1 MMKTVAMAMSKRP
14 LPDVKTADVF
24 AQMLVNP
31 IAAASPTCAVP
42 PTIVPT
48 SNTTM
53 LISVVN
59 CTIQLQRT
67 SCQPLASSS
76 CSTLML
82 FFNIYLA
89 ILRKKR
95 RRLQKQDEDKSV
107 EEGKQSEVQCEEEE
121 DEDKS
126 KEGGEEDSEARNH
139 STFHQRPP
147 VTRARDS

>member
-1 MMKTVAMAMSKRP
+1 MKTVAMAMSKRP
-14 LPDVKTADVF
+14 LPDVKTAGVLG
-24 AQMLVNP
+24 QMLVNP
-31 IAAASPTCAVP
+31 IAAASPTCAIP

-82 FFNIYLA
+82 FFNIFFA

-95 RRLQKQDEDKSV
+95 RRLQGRRRRQERR
-107 EEGKQSEVQCEEEE
+107 
-121 DEDKS
+121 
-126 KEGGEEDSEARNH
+126 RNEKIRGALRRRRRRRRRRQEQGRWRRR
-139 STFHQRPP
+139 F
-147 VTRARDS
+147 

>member
-1 MMKTVAMAMSKRP
+1 MKTVAMAMSKRP
-14 LPDVKTADVF
+14 LPDVKTAGVLG
-24 AQMLVNP
+24 QMLVNP
-31 IAAASPTCAVP
+31 IAAASPTCASP

-67 SCQPLASSS
+67 SCQAFASSS

-82 FFNIYLA
+82 FFNIFFA

-95 RRLQKQDEDKSV
+95 RRLKRRRRRQERRSPRCIAKK
-107 EEGKQSEVQCEEEE
+107 KRT
-121 DEDKS
+121 K
-126 KEGGEEDSEARNH
+126 K
-139 STFHQRPP
+139 
-147 VTRARDS
+147 TRAKKVAKKILKLETIVPSTSGRQ